1 MKKPDDGPLK
11 TDYLKDIPLFSSL
24 NAKQRRLIQG
34 VCKTAPFPAGKV
46 IINQDDLS
54 FDLYVVL
61 SGSVKVSLFDQNG
74 REMILDT
81 IKEGGFF
88 GELSLFD
95 KKPRSATVTA
105 LGDSRTLILKRED
118 LLRAAQEDFTL
129 VTNFLHVMA
138 ERLRKADG
146 RIETLAFMDVCGR
159 VARTLL
165 ELSVKDGKKMPD
177 GAVALRRPTHQ
188 EIAHQ
193 IGASREAVTKAI
205 ISLAARNVI
214 TVSGKTITISPK
226 QFDVP

>member
-1 MKKPDDGPLK
+1 MKQTLK
-11 TDYLKDIPLFSSL
+11 SAAKADYLKDVPLFLSL
-24 NAKQRRLIQG
+24 NAKQRLLIQS
-34 VCKTAPFPAGKV
+34 VCKNATFSAGMV

-105 LGDSRTLILKRED
+105 LSQCGVLILKRED
-118 LLRAAQEDFTL
+118 LIHVAQKDFTL

-165 ELSVKDGKKMPD
+165 DLSTKEGKQLPD
-177 GAVALRRPTHQ
+177 GSITLKRPTHQ
-188 EIAHQ
+188 DIAHQ
-193 IGASREAVTKAI
+193 IGASREAVTKAL
-205 ISLAARNVI
+205 ISLTARNVI
-214 TVSGKTITISPK
+214 KVSGRSITISPK
-226 QFDVP
+226 QFDVQ